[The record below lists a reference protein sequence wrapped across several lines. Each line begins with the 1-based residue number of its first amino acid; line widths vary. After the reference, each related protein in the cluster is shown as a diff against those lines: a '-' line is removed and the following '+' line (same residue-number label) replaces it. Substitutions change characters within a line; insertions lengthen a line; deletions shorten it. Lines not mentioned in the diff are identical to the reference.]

1 MTLPLDVSGR
11 PLALRELDWDRL
23 YRPRTV
29 AVIGATD
36 TAGPPRN
43 QWVQVR
49 DRLGARGAT
58 VVPVHPKKTDVLG
71 SRAYPSV
78 LDVPGDVDVAVILV
92 RDPLPALQDCL
103 EKGVLFAFVFS
114 AGFSEVG
121 TEEGRSAEARLKQI
135 ASGAMRVIG
144 PNTNLNFYEPWRQ
157 DLPGRK
163 LAVVTQSGFQGRPLV
178 QGEVLGI
185 PVHTWATVGNEADIE
200 WSDMVAHLVSEPDVG
215 AVASY
220 VEGFVDGRTFMLA
233 ADAAARAGKPIVC
246 IKVGRSEEGRVMA
259 QAHTGHLTGSDA
271 VHDAVFEQFG
281 VLRVD
286 DIDEVVEIAG
296 MFCHLRELPASGRVA
311 VYAMSGGTAS
321 HVADLCGVAGVPLP
335 TFAPE
340 TVAKLEDLLPW
351 YLRKDNP
358 VDSGGV
364 ITATPQNIEVL
375 RAMLADPSV
384 DVLFAP
390 ITGVFP
396 GMSDA
401 LARDLITLHQE
412 GGKPVV
418 ACWNSPLRDNDAY
431 RALCA
436 AGVPLFHSMSA
447 SVKGLKALGDW
458 SAFTAG
464 YRSPFDAA
472 PRAASPARDAV
483 RGLLGRGALNE
494 VDSKRLL
501 AAYDIPTVIEHVA
514 LSEEEAVRAAQA
526 LGLPVV
532 LKVLSADIAHKS
544 DLGLVVVGVQTEQDV
559 RDTYRSLVE
568 RAAAAAPEAR
578 VDGVVVQAMVSGSVA
593 EAIVGLSHQHPFGPT
608 LLVGLGGVLAEVYA
622 DVAHLVPPFDED
634 RVRAVVGGLRA
645 AKLLEGV
652 RGRPAGDIDALV
664 RVVMS
669 LQRLALEIG
678 DELLEIDINPL
689 LVLPE
694 GQGVVAVDALVI
706 GH

>member
-1 MTLPLDVSGR
+1 MTLPLDLSGR
-11 PLALRELDWDRL
+11 PLALRDLDWDRL

-58 VVPVHPKKTDVLG
+58 VVPVHPKKAEVLG
-71 SRAYPSV
+71 SPAYPSV

-92 RDPLPALQDCL
+92 RDPLPALKECL
-103 EKGVLFAFVFS
+103 DKGVRFAFVFS
-114 AGFSEVG
+114 AGFGEVG
-121 TEEGRSAEARLKQI
+121 TADGRAAEAQLKQI
-135 ASGAMRVIG
+135 ASGPMRVIG
-144 PNTNLNFYEPWRQ
+144 PNTNLNFYEPWCQ

-185 PVHTWATVGNEADIE
+185 PVHTWATVGNEADVE
-200 WSDMVAHLVSEPDVG
+200 WSDMVAHLVAEPEVG
-215 AVASY
+215 AVAGY
-220 VEGFVDGRTFMLA
+220 VEGFVNGRSFMLA
-233 ADAAARAGKPIVC
+233 ADAAARAATPIVC
-246 IKVGRSEEGRVMA
+246 IKVGRSEEGRAMA

-286 DIDEVVEIAG
+286 DIDEAIEITG
-296 MFCHLRELPASGRVA
+296 MFCHVGELPKAGRVA
-311 VYAMSGGTAS
+311 VYAMSGGTAA
-321 HVADLCGVAGVPLP
+321 HVADLFGVAGVPVP
-335 TFAPE
+335 TFAAK
-340 TVAKLEDLLPW
+340 TVATLEELLPW

-436 AGVPLFHSMSA
+436 AGVPLFHSMAA

-458 SAFTAG
+458 SEFTAG
-464 YRSPFDAA
+464 YRSPFSDV
-472 PRAASPARDAV
+472 PREASAV
-483 RGLLGRGALNE
+483 RDEVRELLGRGTLNE
-494 VDSKRLL
+494 VDSKRVLR
-501 AAYDIPTVIEHVA
+501 AYGIPTVEERVA
-514 LSEEEAVRAAQA
+514 STEDEAVKAANE

-544 DLGLVVVGVQTEQDV
+544 DLGLVAVGIQTEQDV
-559 RDTYRSLVE
+559 RATFQALLE
-568 RAAAAAPEAR
+568 RAAAAAPQAT
-578 VDGVVVQAMVSGSVA
+578 VDGVVVQAMVLGAVA

-608 LLVGLGGVLAEVYA
+608 VLVGLGGVLAEVYA
-622 DVAHLVPPFDED
+622 DVAHLVPPFSEG
-634 RVRAVVGGLRA
+634 RARAVIERLRA
-645 AKLLEGV
+645 AKLFAGV
-652 RGRPAGDIDALV
+652 RGRPAGDVDALV
-664 RVVMS
+664 RAVMS
-669 LQRLALEIG
+669 LQRLAQEVG
-678 DELLEIDINPL
+678 DDLVELDINPL
-689 LVLPE
+689 LVLPT
-694 GQGVVAVDALVI
+694 GQGVVAVDALVV
-706 GH
+706 GR

>member
-1 MTLPLDVSGR
+1 
-11 PLALRELDWDRL
+11 
-23 YRPRTV
+23 
-29 AVIGATD
+29 
-36 TAGPPRN
+36 
-43 QWVQVR
+43 
-49 DRLGARGAT
+49 
-58 VVPVHPKKTDVLG
+58 
-71 SRAYPSV
+71 
-78 LDVPGDVDVAVILV
+78 
-92 RDPLPALQDCL
+92 
-103 EKGVLFAFVFS
+103 
-114 AGFSEVG
+114 
-121 TEEGRSAEARLKQI
+121 
-135 ASGAMRVIG
+135 
-144 PNTNLNFYEPWRQ
+144 
-157 DLPGRK
+157 
-163 LAVVTQSGFQGRPLV
+163 
-178 QGEVLGI
+178 
-185 PVHTWATVGNEADIE
+185 
-200 WSDMVAHLVSEPDVG
+200 
-215 AVASY
+215 
-220 VEGFVDGRTFMLA
+220 MLA

-286 DIDEVVEIAG
+286 DIDEVVEITG
-296 MFCHLRELPASGRVA
+296 MFCHLRELPVSGRVA

-472 PRAASPARDAV
+472 PRTASPARDTV

-501 AAYDIPTVIEHVA
+501 AAYDIPTVVEQVA

-532 LKVLSADIAHKS
+532 LKVLSADIGHKS

-559 RDTYRSLVE
+559 RDTYRALVE

-578 VDGVVVQAMVSGSVA
+578 VDGVVVQAMVSGAVA

-652 RGRPAGDIDALV
+652 RGRPAGDVDALV

-706 GH
+706 GR